1 MIDKRKRK
9 FLLIEC
15 DAPKL
20 KAQGLSFS
28 EALVRVASFILQ
40 DRLIHLIQ
48 TKEKELI
55 PTQFAE
61 AKQKSSNY
69 SVIAI
74 IGHSDSKG
82 IRLGENAPY
91 RWEAFS
97 NWLKPFRP
105 QKLFL
110 MSCQGGKTE
119 VCSIL
124 FKNLPSLKEVY
135 GSPVFLNQPEAM
147 TIAGVAL
154 ADLLDAE
161 TSTEMFTL
169 AQIISILNKGF
180 IWKMPRNDKQSSSE
194 KEFAERILM
203 RLQKAVRD

>member
-91 RWEAFS
+91 RWGSVFKLAQTLPPTKAFPNVLS
-97 NWLKPFRP
+97 GWKNRSLQHSI
-105 QKLFL
+105 QK
-110 MSCQGGKTE
+110 SAISQGGLRL
-119 VCSIL
+119 S
-124 FKNLPSLKEVY
+124 SLSKPTR
-135 GSPVFLNQPEAM
+135 GDDNCRGC
-147 TIAGVAL
+147 IG
-154 ADLLDAE
+154 
-161 TSTEMFTL
+161 
-169 AQIISILNKGF
+169 
-180 IWKMPRNDKQSSSE
+180 
-194 KEFAERILM
+194 
-203 RLQKAVRD
+203 